1 MGVIEELKKEFGE
14 KIESVKEFRG
24 EKTVYVSPDKVRDI
38 CLYLRDNQGFDFLV
52 DLTAV
57 DRGPGENPRFDVVYF
72 IRNMDTREQLRL
84 KAPLAEGEKVD
95 SVCDVWP
102 TANWHE
108 REAYDMFGIEFSGH
122 PNLERIYLPDDFD
135 GFPLRKDY
143 PLRGDTEK
151 LMYDGGFKTRF
162 KPTSRDTM
170 VLNMGPQHPSTHGV
184 LRVILELEGETVVDA
199 YPIVGY
205 LHRGTEKIA
214 EHKTYF
220 QVLPLTDRLDYL
232 APPSNN
238 LAYML
243 AVEKLLGIEPP
254 PRAVFIRVIMTELAR
269 IASHLIW
276 LGTHAM
282 DIGAAT
288 VFLYTFREREFIYE
302 LWEMV
307 AGARFHQ
314 SYFRIGGVKE
324 DLPKGFIPKLKRF
337 LDDFPKKMEEY
348 EGLLTNNKIWRMRT
362 EGVAVLSK
370 EDAIKY
376 GATGPVLRGSGV
388 KWDLRKAYPYSGYDQ
403 FKFDVPVG
411 KNGDTFDR
419 YLVRLEEMRQSRE
432 ILKQAVEMLPDGPIN
447 HESRKYNFPPVE
459 EVRGEKANI
468 EALIHQFKLVIE
480 GVRPPKG
487 EVYHAVEAP
496 KGELG
501 FYLVSDGEPKPYR
514 MKIRSPSFINLQA
527 LPLLVKGHKVADVVT
542 AIGSI
547 DIVLGEVD
555 K

>member
-1 MGVIEELKKEFGE
+1 
-14 KIESVKEFRG
+14 
-24 EKTVYVSPDKVRDI
+24 
-38 CLYLRDNQGFDFLV
+38 
-52 DLTAV
+52 
-57 DRGPGENPRFDVVYF
+57 
-72 IRNMDTREQLRL
+72 
-84 KAPLAEGEKVD
+84 
-95 SVCDVWP
+95 
-102 TANWHE
+102 
-108 REAYDMFGIEFSGH
+108 
-122 PNLERIYLPDDFD
+122 
-135 GFPLRKDY
+135 
-143 PLRGDTEK
+143 
-151 LMYDGGFKTRF
+151 MYDGGFKTRF

-403 FKFDVPVG
+403 FKFDIPVG